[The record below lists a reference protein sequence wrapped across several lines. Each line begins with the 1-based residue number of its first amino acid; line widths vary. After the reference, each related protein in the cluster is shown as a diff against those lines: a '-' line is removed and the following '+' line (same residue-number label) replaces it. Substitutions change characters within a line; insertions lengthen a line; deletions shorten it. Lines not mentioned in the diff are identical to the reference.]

1 MNRIAIA
8 LLSLSMGASLLVV
21 AHEGHEHDEEPVT
34 RAEAGSIADTALIGL
49 VKNKE
54 IDASWQGRK
63 RTATRE
69 QRIAGKIVFVSTYD
83 KPTVDGKGKDT
94 LYIFIDAVG
103 NYIEANSTGKL

>member
-8 LLSLSMGASLLVV
+8 LVSLSMAVSPLVV
-21 AHEGHEHDEEPVT
+21 AHEGHDHDEKPVT
-34 RAEAGSIADTALIGL
+34 QTEAGSIADTALSGL

-69 QRIAGKIVFVSTYD
+69 QRVAGKNVFVSTYD
-83 KPTVDGKGKDT
+83 RPAADGKGKET
-94 LYIFIDAVG
+94 LYVFIDAMG
-103 NYIEANSTGKL
+103 NYIASNTTGKL